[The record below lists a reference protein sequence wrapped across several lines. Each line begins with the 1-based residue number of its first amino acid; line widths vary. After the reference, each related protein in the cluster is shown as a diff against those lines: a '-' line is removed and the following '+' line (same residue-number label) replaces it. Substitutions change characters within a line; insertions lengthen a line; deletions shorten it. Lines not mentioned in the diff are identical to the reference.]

1 MHCNR
6 PNIDIAIKLK
16 ENEGLFEPNWVL
28 SLIARKQV
36 LELNGC
42 TIEAY
47 PSIKPYRCLP
57 SFRQS
62 QVHTGRRSRLF
73 QKRKQQEADDY
84 LQLVLG
90 APKPGQTKYNESK
103 STSKTSSS
111 EKNDSSKKTNSQT
124 SAASN
129 STDTNT
135 KPYQSGAS
143 GIGQAV
149 GQTFTGAQKYITGS
163 ASGLANDFLH
173 PATGFHRGTFG
184 PSEIEHAIIEGLK
197 HGKVSG
203 L

>member
-1 MHCNR
+1 MR
-6 PNIDIAIKLK
+6 RTTVRRKP
-16 ENEGLFEPNWVL
+16 
-28 SLIARKQV
+28 IARR
-36 LELNGC
+36 
-42 TIEAY
+42 
-47 PSIKPYRCLP
+47 PPP
-57 SFRQS
+57 
-62 QVHTGRRSRLF
+62 
-73 QKRKQQEADDY
+73 
-84 LQLVLG
+84 
-90 APKPGQTKYNESK
+90 
-103 STSKTSSS
+103 
-111 EKNDSSKKTNSQT
+111 
-124 SAASN
+124 SN

>member
-90 APKPGQTKYNESK
+90 APKPGQLSI
-103 STSKTSSS
+103 
-111 EKNDSSKKTNSQT
+111 TNPNPPPRPAAVRRTTVRRKPIARRPPPQTAPIPTPNPISQEL
-124 SAASN
+124 AA
-129 STDTNT
+129 
-135 KPYQSGAS
+135 
-143 GIGQAV
+143 
-149 GQTFTGAQKYITGS
+149 
-163 ASGLANDFLH
+163 
-173 PATGFHRGTFG
+173 
-184 PSEIEHAIIEGLK
+184 
-197 HGKVSG
+197 
-203 L
+203 